1 MAWLCRA
8 CHNFV
13 HGLKRNEELARGFY
27 TVELI
32 RNGGREGDGD
42 VKGRVERW
50 VGWVG
55 GVRWRSR

>member
-1 MAWLCRA
+1 M
-8 CHNFV
+8 